1 MKPYLKIIFLISFA
15 LVFLAC
21 VDRSGLSVPKLPDSL
36 AGLALSNT
44 VKGAEADKMINRMHG
59 KSTGGSSS
67 IGYYGSENRKNVLYL
82 TAFENQEQAEQSLA
96 KMISKMANTKLGF
109 TTPTSDKIGNNII
122 YRSQGMGLSHFFFR
136 RKNLVF
142 WWQTAPNH
150 AKATLAALLDHKFQK

>member
-1 MKPYLKIIFLISFA
+1 
-15 LVFLAC
+15 
-21 VDRSGLSVPKLPDSL
+21 VPKLPNSL
-36 AGLALSNT
+36 AGLALSDT

-96 KMISKMANTKLGF
+96 KMISKMANTGFGF
-109 TTPTSDKIGNNII
+109 TIPTSDKIGNDII

-142 WWQTAPNH
+142 WWQTAPHN
-150 AKATLAALLDHKFQK
+150 AKATLADLLDHKFQK